1 MSKLLS
7 VLAALG
13 ISFAASAQ
21 PYPSKP
27 VKIVV
32 PWPPG
37 GATDLAGRVMAQ
49 RLAERL
55 STSVV
60 VENKAGA
67 AGTIGAASV
76 AQSPGDGYTLLLAS
90 AETHAIAPT
99 LRKELAYDPRKDFV
113 AVARFAVN
121 PFSVV
126 SRPDFPAASMKE
138 VVALAKKQPGKYTYS
153 SAGLGS
159 ASQIAMETLKSLAQ
173 VDIVHV
179 PFQGQAPALTSLMGG
194 QTDFQVLPAG
204 SAAPLRKGGKIK
216 VYAVTT
222 QERFFDMPDV
232 PALREEGFEMNF
244 ANWFGLV
251 APKALPAPVAQR
263 LADETAAAL
272 KSEET
277 KAGLRKLGLDA
288 YGSGSPAEFQKF
300 LDGEATRWAALIRA
314 ANLKPE

>member
-1 MSKLLS
+1 MSRLVS
-7 VLAALG
+7 ALAALS
-13 ISFAASAQ
+13 ISFAACAQ
-21 PYPSKP
+21 QYPTKP

-37 GATDLAGRVMAQ
+37 GVTDLAARSMAQ
-49 RLAERL
+49 RLGERL
-55 STSVV
+55 AQPVV
-60 VENKAGA
+60 VENKPGA

-76 AQSPGDGYTLLLAS
+76 AQSPADGYTLLLAS
-90 AETHAIAPT
+90 AETHAIAPS
-99 LRKELAYDPRKDFV
+99 LRKQLAYDPRRDFV
-113 AVARFAVN
+113 AIARFAIN

-126 SRPDFPAASMKE
+126 ARPDFPAASMKE
-138 VVALAKKQPGKYTYS
+138 VVALARSQPGKYTYS

-173 VDIVHV
+173 ADIVHV

-194 QTDFQVLPAG
+194 QTDLQVLPAG
-204 SAAPLRKGGKIK
+204 SAAPLRKAGKIK

-251 APKALPAPVAQR
+251 APAATPAPAAQR

-272 KSEET
+272 RSADT
-277 KAGLRKLGLDA
+277 QAGLRKLGLDA
-288 YGSGSPAEFQKF
+288 YPSGSPAQFQEFI
-300 LDGEATRWAALIRA
+300 DSEAGRWGALIRA